1 MKNIFICILIIVLL
15 ILTFCSTWH
24 AWLDLI
30 VQIYAS
36 TILFSA
42 MSLVHWVAC
51 HPICTIYF
59 YFTLF
64 YLIWIKLKN
73 LYTLL
78 RYFILFYFIFCLRN
92 LIIISWIIVC
102 ACHFAYIHILFK
114 YWVEPL
120 LFTCFL
126 PLFLNTPSRVDSSV
140 YKMTRYEVL

>member
-15 ILTFCSTWH
+15 ILTFCSMMWH

-92 LIIISWIIVC
+92 LIIISWLLCVLVIL
-102 ACHFAYIHILFK
+102 HTYIF
-114 YWVEPL
+114 Y
-120 LFTCFL
+120 
-126 PLFLNTPSRVDSSV
+126 LNIGLSPFFSLVFYPFS
-140 YKMTRYEVL
+140 

>member
-78 RYFILFYFIFCLRN
+78 RYFILFYFILFFVWGTWLSFLELLCVLVI
-92 LIIISWIIVC
+92 L
-102 ACHFAYIHILFK
+102 HTYIF
-114 YWVEPL
+114 Y
-120 LFTCFL
+120 
-126 PLFLNTPSRVDSSV
+126 LNIGLSPFFSLVFYPFS
-140 YKMTRYEVL
+140 